1 MDLNNPE
8 PKHPKTFKTLREFR
22 VQNVLS
28 MHKIMRQG
36 NGKFTYSDH
45 GFN

>member
-8 PKHPKTFKTLREFR
+8 PKHPKTLREVR

-36 NGKFTYSDH
+36 NGKFTYSEH
-45 GFN
+45 SFN